1 MNIYKSSEFD
11 IPIIIICII
20 IFGFAVTMINLEIE
34 KSKNKYKEAIIGVLI
49 LIAIFGVGALVKKY
63 SIFEYLLEVFVFIV
77 GLCILIGY
85 ILTFC
90 IYKTKLQYKNKKIE
104 VKHNGTICII
114 LCIMSLIRSLFSDNK
129 EERIMAIFFI
139 VIMLIAIPIDYLINH
154 YVNLYEDGILLDEHS
169 FLKRI
174 IYRKEIISYDKI
186 KNINFL
192 EYEKNK
198 FLLEINSEK
207 DSKDKIYKCK
217 IKKKEKEEMISFISE
232 FIDKKKITT
241 VKEY

>member
-63 SIFEYLLEVFVFIV
+63 SVFEYLFILIIFMF
-77 GLCILIGY
+77 GICILIGD
-85 ILTFC
+85 ILVFH
-90 IYKTKLQYKNKKIE
+90 IYKIKSKDRNKKIE
-104 VKHNGTICII
+104 VKYSGTICLI
-114 LCIMSLIRSLFSDNK
+114 LGTITMIRVIFSDRK
-129 EERIMAIFFI
+129 EESILAIFLI
-139 VIMLIAIPIDYLINH
+139 LIMIINIPIDYLTNH
-154 YVNLYEDGILLDEHS
+154 YVNIYEDGILLDEHS

-232 FIDKKKITT
+232 FINVEKITT

>member
-1 MNIYKSSEFD
+1 MNIYKSLEFD

-49 LIAIFGVGALVKKY
+49 LIAIFGVGALVKQY
-63 SIFEYLLEVFVFIV
+63 SVFKYLLEVFVFIF

-85 ILTFC
+85 ILTLG
-90 IYKTKLQYKNKKIE
+90 IYKTKLQYKKIE
-104 VKHNGTICII
+104 VKYNGTICII
-114 LCIMSLIRSLFSDNK
+114 LCIMSLIRSLFGDNK

-139 VIMLIAIPIDYLINH
+139 VIMLIAIPIDYLVNH
-154 YVNLYEDGILLDEHS
+154 YINIYEDGILLDEHS

-198 FLLEINSEK
+198 FLLEINSERDK
-207 DSKDKIYKCK
+207 KEKIYKCK

-232 FIDKKKITT
+232 FIDKEKITT